1 MRGVLIALAVLA
13 ALGLAAAGGGWVAL
27 DRALKAEGPTEDDRI
42 VMLAPGSAAN
52 AIGRELEADGV
63 IRSSLAFKI
72 GLKLKGADQ
81 AVRAGEFEIPAGA
94 SVYDVID
101 ILVSG
106 QPVLHFVTVPEGVT
120 TAAALRLIAEDPTL
134 VGEITL
140 EPGEGT
146 LLPETYG
153 HARGETRDGLI
164 RRMMAAQSE
173 ALDRAWDARADDLP
187 FNSKEEALILASIV
201 EKETGVASERELVAA
216 VFVNR
221 LKKGMRLES
230 DPTIIYGLTGGE
242 PLGRG
247 LRQSELRS
255 DTPYNTYRIRG
266 LPPTPIAN
274 PGLAAIEATL
284 NPADSDVLFF
294 VADGEGGHAFA
305 RTYEEHQRNVARWRQ
320 IERER
325 R

>member
-13 ALGLAAAGGGWVAL
+13 ALGLAAIGGGWVAL
-27 DRALKAEGPTEDDRI
+27 DRALKADGPTEDDRI
-42 VMLAPGSAAN
+42 VMLAPGSSAN

-164 RRMMAAQSE
+164 RRMMAAQAE